1 MTLGRKIISRNVAL
15 LLSVGLLAA
24 SALWGLLTLRQQVGT
39 VFTQNTE
46 LTHLLLIGEVLKESR
61 SALAAADYA
70 RAQDLLKD
78 AADDLLGQGM
88 ADAARLKAMRRDYP
102 EYYAWDRQVREDVL
116 DKSLVVSSEIQEAID
131 ARAGGLVSP
140 ADLDP
145 AVDRMR
151 RAAEESRGFTTAAQQ
166 LADRTLQ
173 IALILVWGL
182 SVTILFSAWLMSRWH
197 YNSVMGPLERLRRWV
212 GRVGGGDFP
221 PPLEVSGDLEFRQLM
236 GDVNQMARQLHEFYH
251 SLDEKVQQTSREL
264 VRSQRLASVGFLA
277 AGVAHEINNP
287 LNIMTGYAE
296 LTINRLARGFDP
308 DAAEDARRAM
318 AVIRDEAFRC
328 KQIISKL
335 LSMARGLEANREKF
349 SLRQLAIEVSGM
361 IDGLK
366 PFHNRHLELKF
377 DPDQPLEICANISEI
392 KQVLLNLLTNA
403 MEAVKPG
410 QGRVDLVGRREG
422 DWVAL
427 EVRDN
432 GRGMTPQT
440 LERIF
445 EPFFTEKRGV
455 GEPGTGLGLCISH
468 AIIESH
474 GGKIIAAS
482 DGPDRGSVFTLRLP
496 AARRGEGP
504 EAAPAAKAQPD
515 RVELEAR

>member
-173 IALILVWGL
+173 IGRA
-182 SVTILFSAWLMSRWH
+182 SCR
-197 YNSVMGPLERLRRWV
+197 ERVLT
-212 GRVGGGDFP
+212 
-221 PPLEVSGDLEFRQLM
+221 
-236 GDVNQMARQLHEFYH
+236 DV
-251 SLDEKVQQTSREL
+251 
-264 VRSQRLASVGFLA
+264 
-277 AGVAHEINNP
+277 
-287 LNIMTGYAE
+287 
-296 LTINRLARGFDP
+296 
-308 DAAEDARRAM
+308 
-318 AVIRDEAFRC
+318 
-328 KQIISKL
+328 
-335 LSMARGLEANREKF
+335 
-349 SLRQLAIEVSGM
+349 
-361 IDGLK
+361 
-366 PFHNRHLELKF
+366 
-377 DPDQPLEICANISEI
+377 
-392 KQVLLNLLTNA
+392 
-403 MEAVKPG
+403 
-410 QGRVDLVGRREG
+410 
-422 DWVAL
+422 
-427 EVRDN
+427 
-432 GRGMTPQT
+432 
-440 LERIF
+440 
-445 EPFFTEKRGV
+445 
-455 GEPGTGLGLCISH
+455 
-468 AIIESH
+468 
-474 GGKIIAAS
+474 
-482 DGPDRGSVFTLRLP
+482 
-496 AARRGEGP
+496 
-504 EAAPAAKAQPD
+504 
-515 RVELEAR
+515 